1 MSRPQVPVLTP
12 DAFYPQD
19 RERERNSILGRGAAS
34 PSAPTASV
42 IKDPAFRAMVASLD
56 VTRITDRVIACG
68 LPWAKASDQKG
79 HRNNAKDLA
88 RFLKARYKDK
98 FMMWNLT
105 GDTSLGAYDPSLF
118 NNQVVSFGLSK
129 AYQLSLK
136 TLLDVARSIH
146 AWLKLDHENVAIVHC
161 ANGVG
166 RTGLAIATLLRFDD
180 TFVDAATAFE
190 FFVARRTPHDQS
202 WPSVSMRRYVQYIN
216 NTILVNGYGS
226 CRPGIEVYQQRKLV
240 WSSVYSRF
248 DSSGVVEVDLEEDRI
263 VFGFGESGLVLER
276 DVQIRIFH
284 CADVDDGVS
293 PPTQVIT
300 MVNFSFHTGFMPPG
314 FIRVAARDLDLS
326 RRDVEEGRFG
336 AGFSMDLVFD
346 EAAVADEGKVVGYTK
361 SLDKNINKCL
371 PRLISYHVVKVDER
385 MLKGLEG
392 MGIDRLFACIAL
404 QRTNNDIKA
413 AYEYYKSV
421 LAPPIPSPVPP
432 APQLRTS
439 PPTSAQTTDG
449 GRRAPPT
456 ISNLRQQT
464 AARNRDL
471 SPTQNS
477 GRAPLNRKLSTTS
490 SDGFLSDGSVG
501 SGVRTSIQRLETLL
515 QQSNAP
521 LVPPP
526 RKTSRTAKSEEEAKS
541 QALLEQLKAREGGV
555 PMTFTTSAPS
565 AAALTRQPSW
575 SETTSTTTVAPTPPP
590 ETGEDYDL
598 DYLEIRA
605 GTPDIPVPP
614 PEPTPEPVVEEKLTK
629 LRESETTRKAN
640 VLKKRQTLHWKGKDG
655 GAGEVSGEETEEVTV
670 QKFEELFSF
679 VPGSGRDG
687 ANLCKTQFT
696 TLLDFRRANVIAIG
710 MSRFTRQ
717 NITGAQLAQAVTN
730 LDTSKLLK
738 QLIPTESEARIL
750 NQYYNSTHP
759 PNALP
764 LAPAETFMTD
774 LIKSDLDIGQ
784 HVEAFL
790 FLQQLP
796 HESKDMISQLQSMI
810 SMCTQLQT
818 SSDLKVIL
826 RLFRPWMG
834 KEAKAIGFRID
845 GLARLKDVKSAD
857 GGWSLMSLLVG
868 LVDKNRP
875 DVLDFTQKFHELK
888 KIRHIELRVLMAH
901 LIQLESGLAALE
913 GYQYKN
919 LQFLALLKPRLQQA
933 ATDLTTLRTHFT
945 ILHQTWMETARYFAE
960 DPDDYLQIPELLEI
974 VAANPDPNYH
984 MKMQQQDSGDLRKQV
999 MHIFTAM
1006 HVFMFGF
1013 EESVKEMRRKVEEEA
1028 RRLVREAQIAEERR
1042 RREEAR
1048 AIKEGRIAPPVQ
1060 QQQQQQY
1067 PVGMDVPGARPIL
1080 GNGGMNAAAL
1090 RNRAS
1095 MMLLQKKEVE
1105 AKDMLARF
1113 STLGGLSDYEMM
1125 QRAEEAEEE
1134 FALAEIGL
1142 GDSGSEAGHS
1152 DGGVGYHG
1160 SKDRD
1165 SFQSVQ
1171 SAYPAPTIVD
1181 GKEICQECFIPKEDC
1196 YCNW

>member
-1 MSRPQVPVLTP
+1 
-12 DAFYPQD
+12 
-19 RERERNSILGRGAAS
+19 
-34 PSAPTASV
+34 
-42 IKDPAFRAMVASLD
+42 
-56 VTRITDRVIACG
+56 
-68 LPWAKASDQKG
+68 
-79 HRNNAKDLA
+79 
-88 RFLKARYKDK
+88 
-98 FMMWNLT
+98 
-105 GDTSLGAYDPSLF
+105 
-118 NNQVVSFGLSK
+118 
-129 AYQLSLK
+129 
-136 TLLDVARSIH
+136 
-146 AWLKLDHENVAIVHC
+146 
-161 ANGVG
+161 
-166 RTGLAIATLLRFDD
+166 
-180 TFVDAATAFE
+180 
-190 FFVARRTPHDQS
+190 
-202 WPSVSMRRYVQYIN
+202 
-216 NTILVNGYGS
+216 
-226 CRPGIEVYQQRKLV
+226 
-240 WSSVYSRF
+240 
-248 DSSGVVEVDLEEDRI
+248 
-263 VFGFGESGLVLER
+263 
-276 DVQIRIFH
+276 
-284 CADVDDGVS
+284 
-293 PPTQVIT
+293 
-300 MVNFSFHTGFMPPG
+300 
-314 FIRVAARDLDLS
+314 
-326 RRDVEEGRFG
+326 
-336 AGFSMDLVFD
+336 
-346 EAAVADEGKVVGYTK
+346 
-361 SLDKNINKCL
+361 
-371 PRLISYHVVKVDER
+371 
-385 MLKGLEG
+385 
-392 MGIDRLFACIAL
+392 
-404 QRTNNDIKA
+404 
-413 AYEYYKSV
+413 
-421 LAPPIPSPVPP
+421 
-432 APQLRTS
+432 
-439 PPTSAQTTDG
+439 
-449 GRRAPPT
+449 
-456 ISNLRQQT
+456 
-464 AARNRDL
+464 
-471 SPTQNS
+471 
-477 GRAPLNRKLSTTS
+477 
-490 SDGFLSDGSVG
+490 
-501 SGVRTSIQRLETLL
+501 
-515 QQSNAP
+515 
-521 LVPPP
+521 
-526 RKTSRTAKSEEEAKS
+526 
-541 QALLEQLKAREGGV
+541 
-555 PMTFTTSAPS
+555 
-565 AAALTRQPSW
+565 
-575 SETTSTTTVAPTPPP
+575 
-590 ETGEDYDL
+590 
-598 DYLEIRA
+598 
-605 GTPDIPVPP
+605 
-614 PEPTPEPVVEEKLTK
+614 
-629 LRESETTRKAN
+629 
-640 VLKKRQTLHWKGKDG
+640 
-655 GAGEVSGEETEEVTV
+655 SGEETEVSSKKAAIGKDGKEVTV

-687 ANLCKTQFT
+687 AKLVQKAQFT

-730 LDTSKLLK
+730 LDTSKISVEDLVQLK
-738 QLIPTESEARIL
+738 QLIPTESEALIL

-826 RLFRPWMG
+826 RTVYGLGQMSNQDLGAGNSSFRPWMG

-1134 FALAEIGL
+1134 FALAETGL